1 MKDRYRDIINLPH
14 YTSPTRPRMPLI
26 DRAAQFA
33 SFAALVGYDA
43 AIKETGRLTNEK
55 IELCE
60 DELFALNE
68 KFKLLQQDIKSCPE
82 ITITYFKPDERKQG
96 GEYVTIS
103 GRVKRIDEYEK
114 LIVMSDGIEIIVAD
128 IVSFN

>member
-1 MKDRYRDIINLPH
+1 MKDRYGDIIDLPH

-43 AIKETGRLTNEK
+43 AIKETGRLTSEK
-55 IELCE
+55 IELCD
-60 DELFALNE
+60 DELFSLNE
-68 KFKLLQQDIKSCPE
+68 KLKLLQQEIKSCPE
-82 ITITYFKPDERKQG
+82 ITVTYFKPDERKQG
-96 GEYVTIS
+96 GEYITVT

-114 LIVMSDGIEIIVAD
+114 IIVMNEGIEIIVAD

>member
-1 MKDRYRDIINLPH
+1 MKDRYRDIIDLPH

-43 AIKETGRLTNEK
+43 AIKETGRLTSEK

-60 DELFALNE
+60 DELFTLNE